1 MYVRSHIDTVSG
13 DRKYIYIDENN
24 KKYIRNKNKYYPIKK
39 YKGVYTLQKIRGGG
53 ASIDVQL
60 LVYDIEGAEGADD
73 KLSDGAK
80 KIDTTIDLSNIVL
93 NTDDDDTDKKI
104 IKDNKIHIFN
114 KYSKSIDALLGT
126 LTVNKININH
136 YVIIQIT
143 GDNFKVKYKKFINDT
158 SRSVTN
164 INNKYNIIYIRN
176 NKIDGNSTH
185 NLEEKFLTIF
195 SITSITDDEDAEDV
209 NLPQLYTDYADLSEL
224 EKKEKEEYNK
234 LYKSTLD
241 KLKEIYR

>member
-13 DRKYIYIDENN
+13 NRKYIYIDENN

-39 YKGVYTLQKIRGGG
+39 YKGVYTLQKIRGGVG
-53 ASIDVQL
+53 DASIVVELHLYGIKD
-60 LVYDIEGAEGADD
+60 A
-73 KLSDGAK
+73 DGAVTK
-80 KIDTTIDLSNIVL
+80 DAKTFNTTIDLSNIVL
-93 NTDDDDTDKKI
+93 NTDDDDTYKNIINDKKI
-104 IKDNKIHIFN
+104 SIYNKGVAP
-114 KYSKSIDALLGT
+114 IDT
-126 LTVNKININH
+126 DFTSNNINH
-136 YVIIQIT
+136 FIT
-143 GDNFKVKYKKFINDT
+143 IKNVKNIFKVYFKNYTREGGKFDIKPY
-158 SRSVTN
+158 SSF
-164 INNKYNIIYIRN
+164 YNIIYIRN

-195 SITSITDDEDAEDV
+195 SITDDEDAEDV

-224 EKKEKEEYNK
+224 EKKEEEEYNK